1 MKIKKENRDEILKL
15 IDKINKKSNLNIA
28 KGSDV
33 ILTLF
38 LNDYYKDN
46 KLSEKSEAGL
56 IKEVSKI
63 DNSIDCKAVL
73 NILYEEG
80 ILLKAVCKDINNHY
94 INKYALSYIYRNY
107 KKRGCM
113 KDILIIALTILIIY
127 FIQTTINNE
136 NRIVKLEE
144 AIIELHFKIGN
155 IKRAEFRKAFWNETI
170 TNYKTKYITIY
181 KTNYINEVE

>member
-1 MKIKKENRDEILKL
+1 MKIKKENLDKILKL

-28 KGSDV
+28 KRKGSDV

-46 KLSEKSEAGL
+46 RLSEKSESDL

-94 INKYALSYIYRNY
+94 IDKYALSYAYI
-107 KKRGCM
+107 M
-113 KDILIIALTILIIY
+113 ALEM
-127 FIQTTINNE
+127 NNE
-136 NRIVKLEE
+136 NIKDSNCQSEE
-144 AIIELHFKIGN
+144 DIKKTAII
-155 IKRAEFRKAFWNETI
+155 RAENIFMIYN
-170 TNYKTKYITIY
+170 NYHG
-181 KTNYINEVE
+181 